1 MDEVVD
7 HFNRWLR
14 TASTGCLFAS
24 RLVAAGRIA
33 YERHDKPPDVDVLDA
48 SLDDYGRRGLTA
60 IVLLPLLS
68 SEEELVA
75 ALARLGEGTRWRTL
89 DRGRRA
95 DGSVLVGLEWTTA
108 SGDVSD
114 AMGFAPLPWMPVPRR
129 APYFAIALWPGGRRN
144 AERGTP
150 PTPRARGREVSF
162 LDAEHGFAHGEYV
175 ATWEK
180 TAARVGGLMK
190 APPDDA
196 ALYRRVA
203 FVLRAPPG

>member
-1 MDEVVD
+1 M
-7 HFNRWLR
+7 R
-14 TASTGCLFAS
+14 T
-24 RLVAAGRIA
+24 GRVA
-33 YERHDKPPDVDVLDA
+33 YEPHTSVPDVDHLNTVLDR
-48 SLDDYGRRGLTA
+48 YGRLGLTA
-60 IVLLPLLS
+60 VVLLPFLTC
-68 SEEELVA
+68 EEELAGVLSGLRA
-75 ALARLGEGTRWRTL
+75 DPAQRWRLRDHGRTA
-89 DRGRRA
+89 RGEVRI
-95 DGSVLVGLEWTTA
+95 GLEWTTEQ
-108 SGDVSD
+108 GDVSD